1 MRLSDPLKQAV
12 PIVFL
17 LILPDAIAPTGW
29 LGLSAWVELWV
40 RSVSY
45 AYPAWLSATWLI
57 RTKRFYGL
65 TWTPRTVASSML
77 YGFVSGW
84 SLMALGA
91 VIMGS
96 TDTQDS
102 LVRGADLLPG
112 MEALAWTTGA
122 AFLSTIVMSV
132 VVLAGWFLF
141 NSEADRLVYVHAGS
155 VVGVCLAGA
164 IAAVFNGRE
173 SMIMVGLAAPMAV
186 ILHGAAY
193 LAHRYPDRIWSL
205 SPLRA
210 ILAGALFLSGYIMA
224 AFMIYSRVS
233 LPAVP
238 EADLLH
244 SFLRI
249 AYIIV
254 ALALAGYAAYGYR
267 TGERIGLLRS
277 RDRFE
282 QLVLD
287 TFILSSLLFLL
298 VLTVFSWHFATA
310 DLHRYDGADLEAR
323 IEAIHQT
330 MRLNLLIHSSILAM
344 FLGVAVVMARK
355 WLRPIQQFRTGLTR
369 IATGRFDT
377 LIPVSSRD
385 EIGDLANAYNLM
397 VFRLKDLQDEL
408 ADKERQTAWAEM
420 ARQVAHEIKNPLTPM
435 KLSVQ
440 HLEQQVRYGQKS
452 PDEIKEIIT
461 RISDTLIREIESLD
475 TIANDF
481 SKFARPIMEE
491 FVETDVNEVIRSILT
506 LYQHDHRL
514 YLWSDLDPRG
524 LRVFAAPDELKRVM
538 LNLVKNALE
547 AIPAG
552 GVVLIRTARFGGSAW
567 IEVIDNGD
575 GIPDALKSRI
585 FIPNFSTK
593 SAGTGL
599 GLAIC
604 RKVVKAHKGDIAFS
618 STPGMGTTFT
628 IRLPLCDVT

>member
-1 MRLSDPLKQAV
+1 MRQAV
-12 PIVFL
+12 PILCL
-17 LILPDAIAPTGW
+17 LVLPDLIGPTGW
-29 LGLSAWVELWV
+29 LGPRAWVELWL
-40 RSVSY
+40 RSASY
-45 AYPAWLSATWLI
+45 AYPAWMFGMWLI

-65 TWTPRTVASSML
+65 TWTPRTVAFSTL
-77 YGFVSGW
+77 YGVLSGW
-84 SLMALGA
+84 SLMGLGA
-91 VIMGS
+91 LLMRS
-96 TDTQDS
+96 ADPTAL

-112 MEALAWTTGA
+112 VEALAWTAGA
-122 AFLSTIVMSV
+122 AILTAIVLALV
-132 VVLAGWFLF
+132 IVAGWFLF
-141 NSEADRLVYVHAGS
+141 NSEMDRLVMVHSGWVA
-155 VVGVCLAGA
+155 GVCLAGA
-164 IAAVFNGRE
+164 IAAMTDGRE
-173 SMIMVGLAAPMAV
+173 SVSLLVLAVPVAV
-186 ILHGAAY
+186 MLHGAAY
-193 LAHRYPDRIWSL
+193 RAHRVPDRLWSL

-210 ILAGALFLSGYIMA
+210 ILAGAVFVSGYILAVLWMDN
-224 AFMIYSRVS
+224 RVF
-233 LPAVP
+233 LPRVP
-238 EADLLH
+238 DADFLH
-244 SFLRI
+244 SFLRL
-249 AYIIV
+249 AYVVI
-254 ALALAGYAAYGYR
+254 ALALAGYAIYR
-267 TGERIGLLRS
+267 YRSGERIGLLRG

-282 QLVLD
+282 HLVLD

-310 DLHRYDGADLEAR
+310 DLHLYEGAALESRIDG
-323 IEAIHQT
+323 IHRT
-330 MRLNLLIHSSILAM
+330 MRLNLIVHSTILAM
-344 FLGVAVVMARK
+344 FLGVAVMMARK

-440 HLEQQVRYGQKS
+440 HLDQQVRYGQKS
-452 PDEIKEIIT
+452 PDEIREMIA
-461 RISDTLIREIESLD
+461 RISDTLIREIESLNN
-475 TIANDF
+475 IANDF

-491 FVETDVNEVIRSILT
+491 FEATDVNEVIRSILT

-524 LRVFAAPDELKRVM
+524 LTVFAAPDELKRVM

-552 GVVLIRTARFGGSAW
+552 GVVVIRTARFSGSAW
-567 IEVIDNGD
+567 IEVIDNGE

-604 RKVVKAHKGDIAFS
+604 RKVVKAHKGDITFS

-628 IRLPLCDVT
+628 IRLPLCDET

>member
-1 MRLSDPLKQAV
+1 MRLSDPIKRAV
-12 PIVFL
+12 PIVCL
-17 LILPDAIAPTGW
+17 LVLPDVIGTTGW
-29 LGLSAWVELWV
+29 LGHRAWVDLWL
-40 RSVSY
+40 RALSY
-45 AYPAWLSATWLI
+45 AYPAWVLAIWLI

-65 TWTPRTVASSML
+65 AWTPRTVAFSVL
-77 YGFVSGW
+77 YGFLSGW

-91 VIMGS
+91 VLMRS
-96 TDTQDS
+96 ADPQEL

-112 MEALAWTTGA
+112 VETLAWIAGA
-122 AFLSTIVMSV
+122 ALLSTLVLAV
-132 VVLAGWFLF
+132 VVVAGWFLF
-141 NSEADRLVYVHAGS
+141 NSEMDRLVLVHSGS
-155 VVGVCLAGA
+155 VMGVCLAGA
-164 IAAVFNGRE
+164 IAAISDGRE
-173 SMIMVGLAAPMAV
+173 SVSVLGLAVPVA
-186 ILHGAAY
+186 ILLHGAAY
-193 LAHRYPDRIWSL
+193 RGHRVPDRLWSF

-210 ILAGALFLSGYIMA
+210 ILAGAVFVSGYILAVLWMD
-224 AFMIYSRVS
+224 SRVYH
-233 LPAVP
+233 PAVP
-238 EADLLH
+238 DVDFLH
-244 SFLRI
+244 SFLRLVYVVI
-249 AYIIV
+249 
-254 ALALAGYAAYGYR
+254 ALALAGYAIYWYR
-267 TGERIGLLRS
+267 SGERIGLLQG

-282 QLVLD
+282 HLVLD
-287 TFILSSLLFLL
+287 TFILSSLVFLL
-298 VLTVFSWHFATA
+298 ILTVFSWHFATV
-310 DLHRYDGADLEAR
+310 DLHRYEGAALETR
-323 IEAIHQT
+323 IGEIHRT
-330 MRLNLLIHSSILAM
+330 MRLNLIVHGSILAM
-344 FLGVAVVMARK
+344 FLGVAVMMGRK
-355 WLRPIQQFRTGLTR
+355 WLRPIQQFRTGMTR
-369 IATGRFDT
+369 IATGQFDT

-440 HLEQQVRYGQKS
+440 HLDQQVRFGQKS
-452 PDEIKEIIT
+452 PDEIKEMIA
-461 RISDTLIREIESLD
+461 RISDTLIREIESLNN
-475 TIANDF
+475 IANDF

-491 FVETDVNEVIRSILT
+491 FEETDVNEVIRSILT

-524 LRVFAAPDELKRVM
+524 LKVFAAPDELKRVM

-552 GVVLIRTARFGGSAW
+552 GVVIIRTARFGGSAW

-628 IRLPLCDVT
+628 IRLPLCDMT